1 MWTDDPVRD
10 AIRHDREQQRKLDRL
25 PKCDICGEPIQD
37 DTFIDY
43 NGEYICEGC
52 LDTEFRKRTENYIE

>member
-10 AIRHDREQQRKLDRL
+10 AIRHDREQQQKLDRL

-37 DTFIDY
+37 THYYLID
-43 NGEYICEGC
+43 GEVLCTDC
-52 LDTEFRKRTENYIE
+52 LNDNFRIEIED

>member
-10 AIRHDREQQRKLDRL
+10 AIRHDRERQRKLDRL
-25 PKCDICGEPIQD
+25 PKCDICGAAIQD

-43 NGEYICEGC
+43 NGEYICESC

>member
-37 DTFIDY
+37 THYYLID
-43 NGEYICEGC
+43 GEAVCPDC
-52 LDTEFRKRTENYIE
+52 LNDNYRIEIED